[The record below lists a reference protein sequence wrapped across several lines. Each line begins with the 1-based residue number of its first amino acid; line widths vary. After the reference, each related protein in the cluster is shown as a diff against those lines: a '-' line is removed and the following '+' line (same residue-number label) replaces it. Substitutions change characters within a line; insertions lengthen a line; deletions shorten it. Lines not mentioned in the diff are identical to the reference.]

1 MTDKINFAMS
11 DQAIAQE
18 IGQRLEQLR
27 LEQNIDQEA
36 LAAEVGIT
44 PKTYRALI
52 KGQGKFLN
60 IIKVMRVL
68 GVLEQ
73 LDYWLPESAFSPMAL
88 LKLKGKQRQRA
99 SSPRSSGEM
108 ERQDVEVLDW

>member
-1 MTDKINFAMS
+1 MS
-11 DQAIAQE
+11 DRAIVQE

-27 LEQNIDQEA
+27 LEQNIDQET
-36 LAAEVGIT
+36 LAEEVGIT

-52 KGQGKFLN
+52 KGQGKLLN
-60 IIKVMRVL
+60 FIKVMRAL

-73 LDYWLPESAFSPMAL
+73 LDEWLPASDFSPMEL

-99 SSPRSSGEM
+99 SSPRSGEDA
-108 ERQDVEVLDW
+108 RQENEELLDW